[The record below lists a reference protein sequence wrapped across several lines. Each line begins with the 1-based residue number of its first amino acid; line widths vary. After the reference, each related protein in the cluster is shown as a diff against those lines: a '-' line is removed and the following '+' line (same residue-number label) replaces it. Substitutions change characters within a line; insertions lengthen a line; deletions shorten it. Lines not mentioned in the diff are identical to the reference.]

1 MTRRAVFL
9 DRDGV
14 LNRTFVRAGVPHPP
28 DSVAAVAILPDVR
41 AALDLLAGR
50 GFALIVATNQPDVAR
65 GTQTREEVERI
76 NAHLRE
82 RLPLD
87 AVYTCFHDT
96 PDNCAC
102 RKPKP
107 GLLLRAARER
117 DIALDESFMVGDR
130 WSDIAAGAA
139 AGCATLLV
147 DVPYNQR
154 ERCTPDMVVADLW
167 DAARQ
172 IAARGANRRDAA
184 DGTGREW
191 RGPPLG
197 GPQ

>member
-28 DSVAAVAILPDVR
+28 DAVAAVAILPGVR

-76 NAHLRE
+76 HAHLRE
-82 RLPLD
+82 HLPLD
-87 AVYTCFHDT
+87 ALYTCFHDT
-96 PDNCAC
+96 PDGCAC

-107 GLLLRAARER
+107 GLLLRAAREH

-130 WSDIAAGAA
+130 WSDIAAGSA

-154 ERCTPDMVVADLW
+154 ERCAPDMVVADLW

-172 IAARGANRRDAA
+172 IAALGAGR
-184 DGTGREW
+184 REW
-191 RGPPLG
+191 RGSPSG